1 MFPSCQVA
9 AMKRFLLCLASL
21 AFAASSAHAAL
32 TDSDKQAVKVKLT
45 QNTGAEYVASVE
57 SGSQRFRFATLMT
70 EYANG
75 MPADVAKRDAGVW
88 KGDYLFVRQQCGS
101 PIEWRCTVDQVFTRD
116 AGKLVHLG
124 AIESRACKELGCG
137 FDPATGVFLD
147 IYDGQQTNPVTGQMD
162 SPPIRIAR
170 RVVAGQL
177 QTDLDASWQLNQDM
191 YRKSVAC
198 LEQTGAKG
206 FDVPCENN
214 LIPWTALVFASKLT
228 HYTGRDAERAK
239 VFDTLAAG
247 YCAKSADPQCAK
259 RVAGLKDHSSRFARG
274 DSPKFNPFPVVAV
287 AAGTE
292 AANTAQKFD
301 APKSI
306 PLKGAAPIALKPAS

>member
-1 MFPSCQVA
+1 
-9 AMKRFLLCLASL
+9 MKRLPLCLRSRLSSL
-21 AFAASSAHAAL
+21 LSLIVFAVPSHAAL
-32 TDSDKQAVKVKLT
+32 TDSDKQAIKVKLT

-57 SGSQRFRFATLMT
+57 SGSQRFRFATLLT

-75 MPADVAKRDAGVW
+75 MPAEVAKRDAGTW

-101 PIEWRCTVDQVFTRD
+101 PVEWRCTVDQVFTRD
-116 AGKLVHLG
+116 KGKLVHMG
-124 AIESRACKELGCG
+124 SIESRTCKDVGCG

-162 SPPIRIAR
+162 SPPIKIAR
-170 RVVAGQL
+170 RAVSGQL

-228 HYTGRDAERAK
+228 HYTGRDAERAR
-239 VFDTLAAG
+239 VFDTLGAG

-259 RVAGLKDHSSRFARG
+259 RVAGLKDHSSRVARG
-274 DSPKFNPFPVVAV
+274 DAPKFIPFPVVAV
-287 AAGTE
+287 AAGSD
-292 AANTAQKFD
+292 AANTAQKWD

-306 PLKGAAPIALKPAS
+306 PLKGAMPLQLKPAS